1 MRDSGLWLDVLEM
14 PGALERTLA
23 ADVDDCVAVLG
34 DPAVR
39 RVIATGNGAA
49 FYVGFALALAALVIV
64 LQFLDALSESG
75 RILAHAGNGQGEVW
89 RYISLRTPEIIARFL
104 PYFDGQIWKL
114 NRHTFGYKSIRELRS
129 GVHAAAVSRGVKL
142 RTAAM
147 DDDVHLVIQQIGQIP
162 TRAQREAAE

>member
-1 MRDSGLWLDVLEM
+1 MAVTTVTKPTTLQEWPRTGL
-14 PGALERTLA
+14 R
-23 ADVDDCVAVLG
+23 
-34 DPAVR
+34 
-39 RVIATGNGAA
+39 
-49 FYVGFALALAALVIV
+49 
-64 LQFLDALSESG
+64 G
-75 RILAHAGNGQGEVW
+75 R
-89 RYISLRTPEIIARFL
+89 IARFL